1 MPTKR
6 SKNTPG
12 KASVNRAS
20 VRKNG
25 FSGKHSA
32 RGFSTSAPG
41 TQQFRPSV
49 KQKAG
54 FSNSQ
59 LVNSQFSQ
67 VASGGSADS
76 LQQNALITR
85 RKLFIGAA
93 AIGGVALVGGG
104 ASAALGQLG
113 EDDNATVD
121 CISVGEG
128 DVEALGDYT
137 QTENYTD
144 CVKLSGSFKLTYGT
158 LVWADND
165 TVAACLCP
173 TDSASPLATVSLL
186 YLSSGN
192 TATVLKAAQG
202 ADDGFEI
209 IDVRCSENGLIWT
222 ESNAYDST
230 WRVYTARIGNGSAEG
245 IVQVDEGDANWS
257 IPSLAAVN
265 NSAFWQITPSTS
277 GEAASEDSV
286 LKAAT
291 FGSGNAQVVYT
302 SRKPF
307 ATRVGASTDGV
318 VITPRVESTSTYY
331 RLAKITASNYQT
343 SDEMVLPST
352 MTPDVVGHGS
362 TGFAFGFT
370 SIYNYGGGI
379 ANLGTYTPRTDPHGN
394 YNGQQWFRF
403 SRSPITAPCWC
414 GKYFVV
420 KSTTALCGV
429 DLENKS
435 YFAIDTVSGSDDYG
449 EHLVSSG
456 ECERIVGLSQ
466 ITDDSNA
473 ENNHALVRVFTPVS
487 ASSTSDEE

>member
-6 SKNTPG
+6 PKNTPG
-12 KASVNRAS
+12 KAALNRS
-20 VRKNG
+20 STRKRSFG
-25 FSGKHSA
+25 GAKHTP

-41 TQQFRPSV
+41 AQHYRPSV

-54 FSNSQ
+54 FSNSKV
-59 LVNSQFSQ
+59 VNTQFSQ
-67 VASGGSADS
+67 VASGATAES
-76 LQQNALITR
+76 LQQKTLITR
-85 RKLFIGAA
+85 RNLVIGAA

-113 EDDNATVD
+113 ESDNTTVES
-121 CISVGEG
+121 ISVSE
-128 DVEALGDYT
+128 DAVQALGDYK
-137 QTENYTD
+137 QTKKYSK
-144 CVKLSGSFKLTYGT
+144 CVSLTGSFKLSYGT

-173 TDSASPLATVSLL
+173 TEKASPLATVSLL

-192 TATVLKAAQG
+192 TVEVLKKAKG
-202 ADDGFEI
+202 AKDGFEI
-209 IDVRCSENGLIWT
+209 IDVRCSEDGLIWT

-230 WRVYTARIGNGSAEG
+230 WRVYTARLNDGAAESAQ
-245 IVQVDEGDANWS
+245 QVDEGDANWS
-257 IPSLAAVN
+257 IPSLAAVGN
-265 NSAFWQITPSTS
+265 NAFWQVSPSTT

-291 FGSGNAQVVYT
+291 FGSADAQNVY
-302 SRKPF
+302 SSHKPF
-307 ATRVGASTDGV
+307 ATRVTAATDGV
-318 VITPRVESTSTYY
+318 VITPRAESTSTYY
-331 RLAKITASNYQT
+331 QLTKIGANSRQVEEQMT
-343 SDEMVLPST
+343 LPSS
-352 MTPDVVGHGS
+352 MTPDVAAWGT

-370 SIYNYGGGI
+370 SIYSYGGGI
-379 ANLGTYTPRTDPHGN
+379 ANLGTYTPRSNTGGN
-394 YNGQQWFRF
+394 YDGQQWFHF

-429 DLENKS
+429 DIEGQK

-456 ECERIVGLSQ
+456 TCASIVGLSQ
-466 ITDDSNA
+466 VTDDSNSD
-473 ENNHALVRVFTPVS
+473 NNHALVRVFTPVS
-487 ASSTSDEE
+487 E